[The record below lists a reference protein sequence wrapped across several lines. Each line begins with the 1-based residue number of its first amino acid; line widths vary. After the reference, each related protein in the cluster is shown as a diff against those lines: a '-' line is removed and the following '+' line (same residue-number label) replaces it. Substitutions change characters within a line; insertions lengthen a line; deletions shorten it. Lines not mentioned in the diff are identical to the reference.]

1 MPDFNQES
9 ITLSNEQKIEILL
22 KALEERYKS
31 IHIIRQRVQNIC
43 IWTLG
48 LFITAAGW
56 LMQSPKEL
64 GVKER
69 ILFSLIIL
77 ITIIVVRAFYL
88 NDLEK
93 GFKTQQQ
100 IQARIENV
108 LGLCKSGVF
117 SKDPIYPESWQ
128 KAGTSAGKG
137 KFFVHNYLLIYLGT
151 LLLLVSIWIV

>member
-1 MPDFNQES
+1 MQDFNQEN
-9 ITLSNEQKIEILL
+9 ITLSSEQKIEILL

-31 IHIIRQRVQNIC
+31 IHIIRQRVQNMC

-48 LFITAAGW
+48 LFVTAAGW

-64 GVKER
+64 AVKEK
-69 ILFSLIIL
+69 IIFTLIIL
-77 ITIIVVRAFYL
+77 ITIMVIRAFYL

-117 SKDPIYPESWQ
+117 SKDSIYPESW
-128 KAGTSAGKG
+128 KEAGTENGKG
-137 KFFVHNYLLIYLGT
+137 KFFFHNYLLIYLGT
-151 LLLLVSIWIV
+151 LLLLISIWIV

>member
-1 MPDFNQES
+1 MQDFNQEN
-9 ITLSNEQKIEILL
+9 ITLSSEQKIEILL

-31 IHIIRQRVQNIC
+31 IHIIRQRVQNMC

-48 LFITAAGW
+48 LFVTAAGW

-64 GVKER
+64 AVKEK
-69 ILFSLIIL
+69 IIFTLIIL
-77 ITIIVVRAFYL
+77 ITIMVIRAFYL

-108 LGLCKSGVF
+108 LGLCKSGIF
-117 SKDPIYPESWQ
+117 SKDSIYPESWK
-128 KAGTSAGKG
+128 KAGTDEGKG
-137 KFFVHNYLLIYLGT
+137 KFFSHNYLLIYLGT
-151 LLLLVSIWIV
+151 LFLLISIWLG